1 MNRPAFKHVLIITP
15 KQTSFFG
22 GGVMNKRNIT
32 LMTAVSENQ
41 SAYEIDTLRH
51 INTAYKITK
60 YFSRAYG
67 YIAGLRKKYLID
79 IKQIINENSSI
90 DVVCINSS
98 LYGLVAKYIKQNFP
112 QLKVIVFFH
121 NAEYQYALEEF
132 KVQNKTFKLLIQLVN
147 HLHAEYLAL
156 KYSDLRFVLSK
167 RDDKHLKKIFGNKIN
182 HILPI
187 SIEDKGQIEYKVS
200 KNKPLELLFVGSAFF
215 ANIHGIRW
223 FVKNVMPNIDAH
235 LTIVGN
241 DMDKFRDE
249 LQCSNVNVVGRVEIL
264 KDVYQNAD
272 IVVSP
277 IFYGSGMKTKTAE
290 ALMYGVPVLG
300 TIEAFEGFE
309 ADDCRIAGDVCQ
321 TSAEF
326 IEKIKFYTINP
337 QGLTKKAAHG
347 RTLYEL
353 HYSFEASLKKINHF
367 L

>member
-1 MNRPAFKHVLIITP
+1 MNKIYKHILIITP

-32 LMTAVSENQ
+32 LMTAISENQ
-41 SAYEIDTLRH
+41 SVYEIDMNRDVT
-51 INTAYKITK
+51 TKYKITK
-60 YFSRAYG
+60 YFTRSYG

-79 IKQIINENSSI
+79 IKQIINESSSI
-90 DVVCINSS
+90 DTVCINSS

-132 KVQNKTFKLLIQLVN
+132 KSQKKTFKLIIQIVN
-147 HLHAEYLAL
+147 HFHAEYLAL

-167 RDDKHLKKIFGNKIN
+167 RDDEHLKKIFRNKIN

-187 SIEDKGQIEYKVS
+187 SIEDKGQIVYKVS
-200 KNKPLELLFVGSAFF
+200 ENKPLELLFVGSAFF

-223 FVKNVMPNIDAH
+223 FVKNVMPNVDAH

-249 LQCSNVNVVGRVEIL
+249 LQGPKVKVVGRVDSL
-264 KDVYQNAD
+264 KEVYQNAD

-300 TIEAFEGFE
+300 TTEAFEGF
-309 ADDCRIAGDVCQ
+309 DDVDLDEIGSTCNTARD
-321 TSAEF
+321 F
-326 IEKIKFYTINP
+326 IEKIFFYNNNHILLENS
-337 QGLTKKAAHG
+337 AA
-347 RTLYEL
+347 RSRYYYEKN
-353 HYSFEASLKKINHF
+353 YSVESTFKILKDF
-367 L
+367 F